1 MLQII
6 ENPKTFL
13 EVMVN
18 LERAINEAY
27 KIAENEFLHVGICE
41 ESHKWYQNKK
51 LLEAMSDIKCAI
63 DSNLPIHYTK
73 M

>member
-6 ENPKTFL
+6 EKPKTFL

-27 KIAENEFLHVGICE
+27 RIAESEFLRIGVCE
-41 ESHKWYQNKK
+41 DSQKWYQNKK
-51 LLEAMSDIKCAI
+51 LLEAMTDIKCAI
-63 DSNLPIHYTK
+63 DSNLPIHELPF
-73 M
+73 